1 MTLKGPTE
9 VTFKHGG
16 GQENFRSLRS
26 GTYPPSATFK
36 MIGATVYVY
45 ILLQIQ
51 LAFL

>member
-1 MTLKGPTE
+1 MVVVKKI
-9 VTFKHGG
+9 FAR
-16 GQENFRSLRS
+16 FRS
-26 GTYPPSATFK
+26 GIYPPSATFK